1 LTNPRWIHVAHA
13 LLVAVL
19 FAPTLFLGEMPYF
32 RDVVY
37 TYWPD
42 LEFLARSLRAG
53 TFPLWHPGA
62 DGGAPFFAPY
72 PPHLLLALLFGG
84 TGALRLSTA
93 LHVLLAAAG
102 ASELARQRGTS
113 APGAF
118 AAGVAFGLGG
128 VMLSSL
134 LYPVFLAAAWMPWL
148 VRAWLR
154 LHEQPNPRRAAT
166 LAFLAAVQLS
176 TFGAEVC
183 VQTAVLAFVLQP
195 PRRAAARA
203 LALSAALFAALAAPV
218 VLGARAMTAD
228 TARAAGFPPA
238 VALAYSAAPAVL
250 AEALVP
256 GFFGDLRGFS
266 AGQFWGA
273 PLHPNGFPFFV
284 SLYQG
289 PLVLLFAAF
298 GGSRRLWALAALG
311 LLLALG
317 SHGPFAPLLAHANH
331 FRAPVKFV
339 FLAALSLSLLA
350 GAGLDRVR
358 GRRPLVLALCLA
370 VPFAALGVAA
380 ALDSRGLAGAL
391 TPLLPPLGAPH
402 AAAVLAEHW
411 PRALLRV
418 ALLLALCGGLVFAG
432 RARFAPLLLAG
443 ELLAANAGLVPSA
456 PASRFA
462 LRPEVAA
469 LLAPVRAGEP
479 GRLFS
484 CGLCGLPSQAWRAR
498 PRTDLP
504 LFALERQALAPRA
517 HVLDGIDGAFD
528 EDRMGLTPPGAALPP
543 PLRDPARLAEYH
555 RTLALG
561 NVRWVLSWRKLPP
574 ALAIPR
580 GEAALAEVNERL
592 GLYELVGALPRAYW
606 VPRAIAVPDRRAAWQ
621 ALREADERAVVVVE
635 ATALAAVDAVPGPAA
650 VSFAADGPHRV
661 RVQTRTP
668 PGFVVLLDGFD
679 PGWRLAGGD
688 LPWRANGRYRAWWTP
703 GGAREFTLDYAP
715 GWRVPALAGL
725 VLGLLGVL
733 VCALTP
739 RLDTSRVDA

>member
-1 LTNPRWIHVAHA
+1 MPNPRWIHVAHA

-42 LEFLARSLRAG
+42 LEFLSRSLRTG

-72 PPHLLLALLFGG
+72 PPHLLLAALFGG
-84 TGALRLSTA
+84 SGALRLSTV
-93 LHVLLAAAG
+93 LHVLLAASG

-113 APGAF
+113 VAGAI

-128 VMLSSL
+128 VVLSSL

-154 LHEQPNPRRAAT
+154 LLERPTPPRAAA
-166 LAFLAAVQLS
+166 LALLAAVQLS

-183 VQTAVLAFVLQP
+183 LQTAVLAFVLQP
-195 PRRAAARA
+195 PRRKAARA
-203 LALSAALFAALAAPV
+203 LLLSAVLFAALAAPV
-218 VLGARAMTAD
+218 LLGARAMAAD
-228 TARAAGFPPA
+228 TARAAGFPPT

-266 AGQFWGA
+266 ASQFWGA
-273 PLHPNGFPFFV
+273 SLHPNGFPFFV

-289 PLVLLFAAF
+289 PLVLLFAVF
-298 GGSRRLWALAALG
+298 GGSRRLWVLSVLG

-317 SHGPFAPLLAHANH
+317 SHGPFAPLLAQASH

-339 FLAALSLSLLA
+339 FLASLSLSLLA

-358 GRRPLVLALCLA
+358 GRRPLALALCLA

-380 ALDSRGLAGAL
+380 AFDPRGLAGAL
-391 TPLLPPLGAPH
+391 APLLPPLGDPH
-402 AAAVLAEHW
+402 AAAVIAEHW

-418 ALLLALCGGLVFAG
+418 ALLMVLCGALVAAG
-432 RARFAPLLLAG
+432 RARIAPLLLAG
-443 ELLAANAGLVPSA
+443 ELVAANAGLVPSA
-456 PASRFA
+456 PVSHFA

-484 CGLCGLPSQAWRAR
+484 CGLCGLPSQAWRGR

-517 HVLDGIDGAFD
+517 HVLDGLDGAFD

-543 PLRDPARLAEYH
+543 PLRDPTRIAAYH

-561 NVRWVLSWRKLPP
+561 NVRWVLSWRPLPP

-580 GEAALAEVNERL
+580 GEAALAEVDDRL

-606 VPRAIAVPDRRAAWQ
+606 VPRGIAVADRRAAWR
-621 ALREADERAVVVVE
+621 ALRDADERAVVVLE
-635 ATALAAVDAVPGPAA
+635 APALPAFAVAAGPAE

-661 RVQTRTP
+661 RVRARTP
-668 PGFVVLLDGFD
+668 PGFVVLLDGFGA
-679 PGWRLAGGD
+679 GWRLEGGGQ
-688 LPWRANGRYRAWWTP
+688 LWRANGRYRAWWTP
-703 GGAREFTLDYAP
+703 GGAREFTLVYAP

-725 VLGLLGVL
+725 ALGVLGVL
-733 VCALTP
+733 VSALTR